1 MLTNLARKR
10 ENFKR
15 KFFTQKSLSYF
26 LFGLIIF
33 IIVGFVLSF
42 LVFAWYSRDLPEPGK
57 VKRSSGFS
65 TVFLD
70 RDDKVI
76 YEMYKDENRIP
87 IDIKDIPEYLKK
99 GTIAIEDKNFYTHG
113 GFSITGII
121 RGVFI
126 STILKGRAEGGSTLT
141 QQLIKNSLLSS
152 ERTITRKI
160 KEFILATEVERRYTK
175 DQILGMYL
183 NESPYGGS
191 FYGVES
197 AAKGYFGKSAKDLN
211 LVECA
216 ILSGMPQNPSIYSPF
231 IGKPDAFIGRTTDV
245 LRRMREDKYITTD
258 QEKQAL
264 IDLKKIKFTEPKI
277 GIRAAHFVFYVRDQL
292 IKLYGEKILDQGLK
306 IKTTLSLEVQDEIE
320 KITKEEIAKLKGLN
334 ATNAGVVVLDSQT
347 NEILGMVGSYDYNDE
362 KFGKFN
368 TTLGLRQPGSSIKP
382 ITYALAFEKGY
393 TPATVLMDT
402 KTVFPKQGETD
413 YTPVNYDGK
422 FRGPVQLRFA
432 LGNSLNIPAV
442 KLLAMLGVKDFLNIA
457 YSFGLDTF
465 EPTDANL
472 KRFGLAITLGGGES
486 KLIDMTSAYSVLAR
500 GGIRKNYSSIL
511 EVKDYNGKDIFKAE
525 SKNEKRVLSEGSSFL
540 VSHILSDNIAR
551 SEEFG
556 LNSYLNIPGKT
567 VAVKTGT
574 TDDKRDNWAIGFT
587 KNITVGVWV
596 GNNDNSPMNPTIAS
610 GATGASPIFYRT
622 MVSLLKKYKDG
633 IMDKPSNVEAV
644 EIDSYLGGLP
654 RDGQSKRTDYF
665 IKGTEPKDISPA
677 YKRLRISKA
686 NGKLANDLEIRLGEY
701 DFKDYVV
708 FEEKDPISTDGRNRW
723 QEGIEEWRKTQ
734 SDDKFKYPTETSTSK
749 IEDVVVQIK
758 SPEDKKQYD
767 NTDISLNV
775 KITSMEDIKK
785 VEIFINGNSI
795 KTFNENKKEFE
806 FGLKDYFPSSDPKT
820 YEIKVRAENNKGK
833 VGDTTARIGIKRAWD
848 STDPT
853 PTQEQGKH

>member
-15 KFFTQKSLSYF
+15 KFFTQKSISYF

-33 IIVGFVLSF
+33 IIIGFILSF
-42 LVFAWYSRDLPEPGK
+42 LVFAWYSRSLPEPGK

-121 RGVFI
+121 RGVFV
-126 STILKGRAEGGSTLT
+126 SSILKGRAEGGSTLT

-152 ERTITRKI
+152 ERTVTRKI
-160 KEFILATEVERRYTK
+160 KEFILAVEVERRYTK

-183 NESPYGGS
+183 NEAPYGGS

-211 LVECA
+211 LVESA
-216 ILSGMPQNPSIYSPF
+216 ILAGMPQNPSVYSPF
-231 IGKPDAFIGRTTDV
+231 IGKPDAFVGRATDV
-245 LRRMREDKYITTD
+245 LRRMREDKYITAD
-258 QEKQAL
+258 QEKKAL
-264 IDLKKIKFTEPKI
+264 ADLKLIKFTEPKV
-277 GIRAAHFVFYVRDQL
+277 GIKAAHFVFYVRDQL
-292 IKLYGEKILDQGLK
+292 IKLYGEKIMDQGLK

-320 KITKEEIAKLKGLN
+320 KITKEEIGKLKGLN
-334 ATNAGVVVLDSQT
+334 ATNAGVVVLDSET

-393 TPATVLMDT
+393 TPSTVLMDV
-402 KTVFPKQGETD
+402 KTTFPKQGEKE
-413 YTPVNYDGK
+413 YEPVNYDGK

-442 KLLAMLGVKDFLNIA
+442 KLLAMLGVKDFLTTAN
-457 YSFGLDTF
+457 SFGLDTF
-465 EPTDANL
+465 EPNDANM

-486 KLIDMTSAYSVLAR
+486 KLIDMTSAYSIFAR
-500 GGIRKNYSSIL
+500 GGIRKNYSSLI
-511 EVKDYNGKDIFKAE
+511 EVKDYNGKDIYKAE

-540 VSHILSDNIAR
+540 ISHILSDNIAR
-551 SEEFG
+551 SAEFG

-596 GNNDNSPMNPTIAS
+596 GNNDNSAMNPAIAS

-622 MVSLLKKYKDG
+622 MISLLKKYKDG
-633 IMDKPSNVEAV
+633 IMDKPANVEAV

-654 RDGQSKRTDYF
+654 KDGQPKRTEYF

-677 YKRLRISKA
+677 YKRLRISKN
-686 NGKLANDLEIRLGEY
+686 NGKLANDLEVRLGEY
-701 DFKDYVV
+701 DFKDFVV

-723 QEGIEEWRKTQ
+723 QEGIEEWRKGQ
-734 SDDKFKYPTETSTSK
+734 GDDRFKYPTETSTTK
-749 IEDVVVQIK
+749 IDDVAVQIK
-758 SPEDKKQYD
+758 APEDKKQYD
-767 NTDISLNV
+767 NTDITLSV
-775 KITSMEDIKK
+775 KITSIEDIKK

-795 KTFNENKKEFE
+795 KIFNENKKEFDE
-806 FGLKDYFPSSDPKT
+806 NLKDRLSDNKT

-833 VGDTTARIGIKRAWD
+833 VGESTVRIGIKRAWD
-848 STDPT
+848 SNDPT
-853 PTQEQGKH
+853 PTPSPKPTKD

>member
-1 MLTNLARKR
+1 MLTNLLRRKR
-10 ENFKR
+10 EIFKR
-15 KFFTQKSLSYF
+15 RFFTQKNLSYL
-26 LFGLIIF
+26 LFGLIILVVVVF
-33 IIVGFVLSF
+33 ILSF
-42 LVFAWYSRDLPEPGK
+42 LVFVWYSRDLPEPGK
-57 VKRSSGFS
+57 VKRSTGFS

-76 YEMYKDENRIP
+76 YDMYKDENRIP
-87 IDIKDIPEYLKK
+87 IDIKDIPDNLKK

-113 GFSITGII
+113 GFSIPGII

-126 STILKGRAEGGSTLT
+126 NSILKGRAEGGSTLT
-141 QQLIKNSLLSS
+141 QQLIKNSLLTS
-152 ERTITRKI
+152 ERTVTRKI
-160 KEFILATEVERRYTK
+160 KEFILSTEVERRYTK

-211 LVECA
+211 LIECA

-231 IGKPDAFIGRTTDV
+231 IGKADAYVARTQNV
-245 LRRMREDKYITTD
+245 LRRMREDGYITTN

-264 IDLKKIKFTEPKI
+264 IDLKKIKFTEPKS
-277 GIRAAHFVFYVRDQL
+277 GVKAAHFVFYVRDQL
-292 IKLYGEKILDQGLK
+292 VKLYGEKIMDQGLK

-320 KITKEEIAKLKGLN
+320 KITKEEIEKLAGLN
-334 ATNAGVVVLDSQT
+334 ATNGSVVVLDSKS

-368 TTLGLRQPGSSIKP
+368 TALALRQPGSAIKP

-393 TPATVLMDT
+393 TPATVIMDV
-402 KTVFPKQGETD
+402 KTVFPKQGEKD
-413 YTPVNYDGK
+413 YDPVNYDGK
-422 FRGPVQLRFA
+422 YRGPVQLRFA
-432 LGNSLNIPAV
+432 LGNSLNVHAV
-442 KLLAMLGVKDFLNIA
+442 KVLAMLGVKEFLNLG

-465 EPTDANL
+465 EPNDANL

-486 KLIDMTSAYSVLAR
+486 KLIDMTSAYSVFAR

-511 EVKDYNGKDIFKAE
+511 EVKDYNNKDIFKAE
-525 SKNEKRVLSEGSSFL
+525 NKNEKRVLSEGSSFL
-540 VSHILSDNIAR
+540 ISHILSDNIAR
-551 SEEFG
+551 QEEFG

-574 TDDKRDNWAIGFT
+574 TDDKRDNWAVGYT
-587 KNITVGVWV
+587 KDITVGVWV
-596 GNNDNSPMNPTIAS
+596 GNNDNSPMNPKIAS
-610 GATGASPIFYRT
+610 GATGASPIFYRS
-622 MVSLLKKYKDG
+622 MIALLKKYKDG
-633 IMDKPSNVEAV
+633 IMDKPDNVEAV

-654 RDGQSKRTDYF
+654 RDGQPKRTEYF
-665 IKGTEPKDISPA
+665 IKGTEPRDISSS
-677 YKRLRISKA
+677 YKKLKISKN

-701 DFKDYVV
+701 DFKEYVV
-708 FEEKDPISTDGRNRW
+708 FEEKDPISTDGKNRW
-723 QEGIEEWRKTQ
+723 QEAIDAWRNGQ
-734 SDDKFKYPTETSTSK
+734 SDDRFKYPTETSTTK

-767 NTDISLNV
+767 NTDINLNV

-785 VEIFINGNSI
+785 VEILLNGSTI
-795 KTFNENKKEFE
+795 RTYNENKREFE
-806 FGLKDYFPSSDPKT
+806 MNIKDELKENKT
-820 YEIKVRAENNKGK
+820 YEIKVKAENTKGK
-833 VGDTTARIGIKRAWD
+833 SGESTVRIGIKRAWD
-848 STDPT
+848 SGDPT
-853 PTQEQGKH
+853 PTPTPNN

>member
-1 MLTNLARKR
+1 MLLNSSRR
-10 ENFKR
+10 FENFKR
-15 KFFTQKSLSYF
+15 KFFNQKSLSYL

-33 IIVGFVLSF
+33 VVVGFIVSF
-42 LVFAWYSRDLPEPGK
+42 LVFAWYSRSLPEPGK
-57 VKRSSGFS
+57 VKRSTGFS

-99 GTIAIEDKNFYTHG
+99 GTIAIEDKTFYQHS
-113 GFSITGII
+113 GFSIIGII
-121 RGVFI
+121 RGVI
-126 STILKGRAEGGSTLT
+126 VNTILKGQTAGGSTLT
-141 QQLIKNSLLSS
+141 QQLIKNSLLTS

-160 KEFILATEVERRYTK
+160 KEFILAVEVERRYTK
-175 DQILGMYL
+175 DEILGMYL
-183 NESPYGGS
+183 NEAPYGGS
-191 FYGVES
+191 FYGVEA

-216 ILSGMPQNPSIYSPF
+216 ILSGMPQNPSVFSPF
-231 IGKPDAFIGRTTDV
+231 IGKADAFIGRTTDV
-245 LRRMREDKYITTD
+245 LRRMREDGYITVAL
-258 QEKQAL
+258 EKKAL
-264 IDLKKIKFTEPKI
+264 ADLKLVKFTEPKV
-277 GIRAAHFVFYVRDQL
+277 GIKAAHFVFYVRDQL
-292 IKLYGEKILDQGLK
+292 VKLYGEKIMDQGLR
-306 IKTTLSLEVQDEIE
+306 IKTTLSLDVQDEIE
-320 KITKEEIAKLKGLN
+320 KITKEEIGKLKGLN
-334 ATNAGVVVLDSQT
+334 ATNASVVVLDSQS

-368 TTLGLRQPGSSIKP
+368 TALALRQPGSSIKP

-422 FRGPVQLRFA
+422 FRGPVQLRFTLA
-432 LGNSLNIPAV
+432 NSLNIPAV
-442 KLLAMLGVKDFLNIA
+442 KLLAMLGVKDFLSTA

-465 EPTDANL
+465 EPNDANL

-486 KLIDMTSAYSVLAR
+486 RLIDMTSAYSVFAR
-500 GGIRKNYSSIL
+500 GGIRKDYSSII
-511 EVKDYNGKDIFKAE
+511 EVKDYSGNNIYKAE

-622 MVSLLKKYKDG
+622 MISLLKKYKDG
-633 IMDKPSNVEAV
+633 IMDKPSNVEAF

-654 RDGQSKRTDYF
+654 RDGQSKRTEYF

-677 YKRLRISKA
+677 YKRLRISKT

-708 FEEKDPISTDGRNRW
+708 FEEKDPVSTDGRNRW

-749 IEDVVVQIK
+749 IDDVVVQIK

-767 NTDISLNV
+767 NADGSLNV
-775 KITSMEDIKK
+775 KITSLEDVKK
-785 VEIFINGNSI
+785 VEIFVNGNSV
-795 KTFNENKKEFE
+795 KTYNENKKEFE
-806 FGLKDYFPSSDPKT
+806 VSLKDISVNDNNKT
-820 YEIKVRAENNKGK
+820 YEIKVHAENNKGK
-833 VGDTTARIGIKRAWD
+833 TGESTVRIGIGRAWD
-848 STDPT
+848 SDPT
-853 PTQEQGKH
+853 PEPTKKKD

>member
-1 MLTNLARKR
+1 MLTNLSRKR
-10 ENFKR
+10 ELFKR
-15 KFFTQKSLSYF
+15 RFFTQKNLSYL
-26 LFGLIIF
+26 LFGLIILVVVVF
-33 IIVGFVLSF
+33 ILSF

-87 IDIKDIPEYLKK
+87 IDIKDIPDNLKK

-113 GFSITGII
+113 GFSIPGII

-126 STILKGRAEGGSTLT
+126 NSILKGRAEGGSTLT
-141 QQLIKNSLLSS
+141 QQLIKNSLLTS

-197 AAKGYFGKSAKDLN
+197 AAKGYFGKSAKELN
-211 LVECA
+211 LIECA
-216 ILSGMPQNPSIYSPF
+216 ILSGMPQNPSVYSPF
-231 IGKPDAFIGRTTDV
+231 IGKAEAYVARTQNV
-245 LRRMREDKYITTD
+245 LRRMREDGYITAS

-264 IDLKKIKFTEPKI
+264 VDLKKIKFTEPKS
-277 GIRAAHFVFYVRDQL
+277 GVKAAHFVFYVRDQL
-292 IKLYGEKILDQGLK
+292 VKLYGEKIMDQGLK

-320 KITKEEIAKLKGLN
+320 KITKEEIEKLTGLN
-334 ATNAGVVVLDSQT
+334 ATNGSVVVLDSKS

-368 TTLGLRQPGSSIKP
+368 TALALRQPGSAIKP

-393 TPATVLMDT
+393 TPATVIMDV
-402 KTVFPKQGETD
+402 KTVFPKQGEKD
-413 YTPVNYDGK
+413 YEPVNYDGK

-432 LGNSLNIPAV
+432 LGNSLNIHAV
-442 KLLAMLGVKDFLNIA
+442 KVLAMLGVKDFLSLG

-465 EPTDANL
+465 EPNDANL

-486 KLIDMTSAYSVLAR
+486 RLIDMTSAYSIFAR

-511 EVKDYNGKDIFKAE
+511 EVKDYNNKDIFKAE
-525 SKNEKRVLSEGSSFL
+525 NKNEKRVLSEGSSFL
-540 VSHILSDNIAR
+540 ISHVLSDNIAR
-551 SEEFG
+551 QEEFG

-574 TDDKRDNWAIGFT
+574 TDDKRDNWAIGYT
-587 KNITVGVWV
+587 KDITVGVWV
-596 GNNDNSPMNPTIAS
+596 GNNDNSPMNPKIAS
-610 GATGASPIFYRT
+610 GATGASPIFYRS
-622 MVSLLKKYKDG
+622 MIALLKKYKDG
-633 IMDKPSNVEAV
+633 IMDKPANVEAV

-654 RDGQSKRTDYF
+654 RDGQPKRTEYF

-677 YKRLRISKA
+677 YKRLRISKN

-701 DFKDYVV
+701 DFKEYVV
-708 FEEKDPISTDGRNRW
+708 FEEKDPISTDGKNRW
-723 QEGIEEWRKTQ
+723 QEAIDAWRNGQ
-734 SDDKFKYPTETSTSK
+734 SDDKFKYPTETSTTK

-767 NTDISLNV
+767 NTDINLNV
-775 KITSMEDIKK
+775 KITSMEDLKK
-785 VEIFINGNSI
+785 IEIFLNGNSI
-795 KTFNENKKEFE
+795 KTYNENKKEFE
-806 FGLKDYFPSSDPKT
+806 ISLKDELNDNKT
-820 YEIKVRAENNKGK
+820 YEIKIKAENNKGK
-833 VGDTTARIGIKRAWD
+833 TGESKARIGVKRAWD
-848 STDPT
+848 SGDTT
-853 PTQEQGKH
+853 PTATPAND